1 MASPRTS
8 TGDPARTIALLWRQ
22 SLPDRPPGRGPRQGL
37 SVDAIVEEAV
47 ALADAEGLD
56 AVTMRR
62 VAAAVGTAPMTLY
75 TYVPG
80 KAELLDLLLDHVY
93 AQMPRRTTE
102 ERPWRERVSAVAL
115 ENRELFEHHPWAAGV
130 STTRPAL
137 GPGALA
143 KYEHE
148 LAALDGL
155 GLDDVTMDAA
165 LAWVLAFVQGWAR
178 TAADAAAARRESA
191 LDEEQWWASAGP
203 LLDQVL
209 DPGAFPLASRVGT
222 AAGEA
227 MGAAWEAGRAFDF
240 GLARVLDGLA
250 AIVEAPGPA
259 ASCTRQ
265 RTTAPR

>member
-1 MASPRTS
+1 MIQNVPVPSPRTS
-8 TGDPARTIALLWRQ
+8 TGDPARTIALLWRH
-22 SLPDRPPGRGPRQGL
+22 SLDERASARGPRQRL
-37 SVDAIVEEAV
+37 SLDTIVDTAVE
-47 ALADAEGLD
+47 LADTDGLD

-62 VAAAVGTAPMTLY
+62 VATAVGTAPMTLY

-80 KAELLDLLLDHVY
+80 KAELLDLMLDHVY
-93 AQMPRRTTE
+93 SQMLRRTTA
-102 ERPWRERVSAVAL
+102 ERPWRERVREVVL
-115 ENRELFEHHPWAAGV
+115 ENRALFERHPWAATV

-178 TAADAAAARRESA
+178 TAADAAAARRDSA
-191 LDEEQWWASAGP
+191 LDEQQWWESAGP
-203 LLDQVL
+203 LLGQVV
-209 DPGAFPLASRVGT
+209 DPGAFPLASRVGS
-222 AAGEA
+222 AAGQA
-227 MGAAWEAGRAFDF
+227 QGAAWEAGRAFDF

-250 AIVEAPGPA
+250 ALIE
-259 ASCTRQ
+259 R
-265 RTTAPR
+265 